1 MEFDITLVEIA
12 TALKTVDGYARLVVL
27 GLFNIPTTT
36 KLTNTLKFVKVAKNP
51 QIVNQPEKM
60 IIQFSNPIANKAA
73 MLKYIADSGKQII
86 DYPVKPA

>member
-1 MEFDITLVEIA
+1 MEFEITIAEIA

-36 KLTNTLKFVKVAKNP
+36 QLTDALTFAKVEAHP
-51 QIVNQPEKM
+51 QIINQPEKM
-60 IIQFSNPIANKAA
+60 IIQFDNPIADKAA

-86 DYPVKPA
+86 RYPVAPA